1 MGFVKLRLGIH
12 WTPVISL
19 GFVSF
24 FYFFV
29 GLLWIGRRFESRRLE
44 RGRSSRSV
52 GLRKRERDRGR
63 ERKNKK

>member
-1 MGFVKLRLGIH
+1 MGFVKLQLGIH
-12 WTPVISL
+12 WTPVINL

-24 FYFFV
+24 CYFFV
-29 GLLWIGRRFESRRLE
+29 GLLWRGRRFESRRLE

-52 GLRKRERDRGR
+52 GLRKRERDKRR